1 MKNKEFKVGVFAVLT
16 LVALYYGFYFLKGID
31 FFSNTRKYFVVYDN
45 VNTLAVSNPV
55 KVNGFA
61 VGRVS
66 DIRILPEKNHRVLVQ
81 IDIDSKIQLGD
92 STKAILDSELLGGNF
107 IVLSIGDVKNPKKP
121 GDTIHAELAKG
132 MFELLKNTAEPV
144 ASNLQTT
151 LGKFNIVIDNLSR
164 NSQRLDSIFKKLQS
178 TPDILNTTLLNA
190 NDKIT
195 VVSGNFTDVA
205 SNINGTLNE
214 LKPTL
219 KNLAMISD
227 SLKQIE
233 LNKTML
239 RTQQTLASLNETLG
253 RLKKGDNTVSKLL
266 TEDTLYVNMNRLLKR
281 MDSLVEHIN
290 HYPKHFTAPLGKS
303 HKKVERD
310 LKKMEE
316 EKKKKAAAAAP
327 PVATKPN

>member
-1 MKNKEFKVGVFAVLT
+1 VKNKEFKVGVFAVLT

-31 FFSNTRKYFVVYDN
+31 FFSTTTKYYVVYEN
-45 VNTLAVSNPV
+45 VNNLAVSNPV

-61 VGRVS
+61 IGRVS
-66 DIRILPEKNHRVLVQ
+66 AISIMPKKEHKVLVE
-81 IDIDSKIQLGD
+81 IDIDTKIRLGD

-107 IVLSIGDVKNPKKP
+107 IVLSIGEVSKPKKK
-121 GDTIHAELAKG
+121 GDTLRAELAPG
-132 MFELLKNTAEPV
+132 MFDLLKNTAEPV

-178 TPDILNTTLLNA
+178 TPDILNSTLLNA

-195 VVSGNFTDVA
+195 VVSTNFTDVA
-205 SNINGTLNE
+205 ANINGTLND

-219 KNLAMISD
+219 RNLAILSD

-233 LNKTML
+233 LNKTMI
-239 RTQQTLASLNETLG
+239 RTQQTLASLNETLA
-253 RLKKGDNTVSKLL
+253 RLKKGDNTVSKLM
-266 TEDTLYVNMNRLLKR
+266 TEDSLYVNLNRLLMR

-290 HYPKHFTAPLGKS
+290 RYPKHFTAPLGKS

-310 LKKMEE
+310 LKELEE
-316 EKKKKAAAAAP
+316 EKKRKAATSAP
-327 PVATKPN
+327 AKSN

>member
-1 MKNKEFKVGVFAVLT
+1 MGVFALLT

-31 FFSNTRKYFVVYDN
+31 FFSNTTRYYIVYE
-45 VNTLAVSNPV
+45 NTNSLAVSNPV

-66 DIRILPEKNHRVLVQ
+66 NISIMPDRNHNVLVE
-81 IDIDSKIQLGD
+81 IDIDSKIKLGD

-107 IVLSIGDVKNPKKP
+107 IVLKIGTILKPKNT
-121 GDTIHAELAKG
+121 GDTIRAELAKG
-132 MFELLKNTAEPV
+132 MFDLLKNTAEPV

-195 VVSGNFTDVA
+195 VVSSNFTDVA
-205 SNINGTLNE
+205 SNINSTLTD
-214 LKPTL
+214 LKPIL
-219 KNLAMISD
+219 KNMSVVSD
-227 SLKQIE
+227 SLKSVE
-233 LNKTML
+233 LNKTIQK
-239 RTQQTLASLNETLG
+239 TQATLQSLNETLS
-253 RLKKGDNTVSKLL
+253 RMRKGDNTVGRLM
-266 TEDTLYVNMNRLLKR
+266 TEDSLYVNLNRMILR

-290 HYPKHFTAPLGKS
+290 RYPKHFTAPLGKS
-303 HKKVERD
+303 SKKVERD
-310 LKKMEE
+310 MKKLEE
-316 EKKKKAAAAAP
+316 EKKKKAASP
-327 PVATKPN
+327 PPPKSN

>member
-31 FFSNTRKYFVVYDN
+31 FFSTTTQYYVVYDN
-45 VNTLAVSNPV
+45 ANNLAVSNPV

-61 VGRVS
+61 IGRVS
-66 DIRILPEKNHRVLVQ
+66 DIRILPDKNHKVLVE

-107 IVLSIGDVKNPKKP
+107 IVLDIGEIRKPKKK
-121 GDTIHAELAKG
+121 GDTVRAELAPG
-132 MFELLKNTAEPV
+132 MFDLLKNTAEPV

-164 NSQRLDSIFKKLQS
+164 NSQRLDSIFMKLQS
-178 TPDILNTTLLNA
+178 TPDILNSTLLNA

-205 SNINGTLNE
+205 SNINGTLND
-214 LKPTL
+214 LKPVL
-219 KNLAMISD
+219 KNLAVLSD
-227 SLKQIE
+227 SLKAIE
-233 LNKTML
+233 LNKTIVK
-239 RTQQTLASLNETLG
+239 TQQTLTSLNKTLG
-253 RLKKGDNTVSKLL
+253 QLQKRDNTMSKLM
-266 TEDTLYVNMNRLLKR
+266 TEDTLYVNLNRLLVR
-281 MDSLVEHIN
+281 MDSLVEHIH

-310 LKKMEE
+310 LKELEE
-316 EKKKKAAAAAP
+316 EKKKKAAAS
-327 PVATKPN
+327 TSKND